1 MKNLTE
7 LIQLHTNS
15 LESTD
20 NTVVLSEQDVNLL
33 LTNGKKS
40 LEEGVVNFT
49 KLLNNDTI
57 ELTKYPVIKETF
69 VNYQD
74 TLRLIRTLTSYIV
87 FDQGLLS
94 LSDTS
99 FVKLN
104 PSNKPSLEQIEP
116 LFKLAKLNY

>member
-20 NTVVLSEQDVNLL
+20 NTLVLSEQDVNTL
-33 LTNGKKS
+33 LTNGKQS

-57 ELTKYPVIKETF
+57 ELTKYPYIKETLA
-69 VNYQD
+69 NYQD

-87 FDQGLLS
+87 FEQGLLS

-99 FVKLN
+99 FAKLN

-116 LFKLAKLNY
+116 LFNAAKLNY

>member
-99 FVKLN
+99 FAKLN